1 LFLLMAA
8 ACLASGQSSG
18 DRIPASEA
26 PGKAKDI
33 ISPQQTNSTP
43 SGPDSTGEKACVQPG
58 ELFSADDYDGPFSK
72 TVAYFSRKLEIKTV
86 HAPHHHPDRKICGL
100 GPSEKFDLFIK
111 NNLEPVTFIGAG
123 FNAGVAQAEDDDPT
137 FGQGMAGYGKRY
149 AAALA
154 DSASSDFFHTFFF
167 PVLFR
172 QDPRYYRRLEGSTGQ
187 RFGHAVSHVL
197 IARSD
202 SRHNMFNFSE
212 WLGTVSAVA
221 LANTYHPGNRR
232 GVGPAAQR
240 IGISIGSD
248 MGFDVLREFWPEI
261 VRKFHLPFRERDHQ
275 LTLQPFGSG
284 QK

>member
-1 LFLLMAA
+1 M
-8 ACLASGQSSG
+8 
-18 DRIPASEA
+18 
-26 PGKAKDI
+26 
-33 ISPQQTNSTP
+33 
-43 SGPDSTGEKACVQPG
+43 V
-58 ELFSADDYDGPFSK
+58 
-72 TVAYFSRKLEIKTV
+72 YFSRKLEIKTV
-86 HAPHHHPDRKICGL
+86 HIPRLHSGGNLCHL
-100 GPSEKFDLFIK
+100 GPAGKFNLFIQ
-111 NNLEPVTFIGAG
+111 NNLEPVTFIAAG
-123 FNAGVAQAEDDDPT
+123 FNAGIAQAADDDPT

-154 DSASSDFFHTFFF
+154 DTASSDFFHTFVF

-187 RFGHAVSHVL
+187 RFGHAVSHVF

-240 IGISIGSD
+240 IGIAIGSD
-248 MGFDVLREFWPEI
+248 VGFDVLREFWPEI
-261 VRKFHLPFRERDHQ
+261 VRKFHLPFRQRDHEP
-275 LTLQPFGSG
+275 TPQPPAGE